1 MRNSYC
7 PEAFYRGSA
16 QEFNTIDNRA
26 REMKRLRN
34 VQSFSTFSTET
45 RWKKARDSPGPHEYN
60 QGNSSFMRA
69 SRSRLHPIF
78 SQEISDNRKPIPK
91 I

>member
-7 PEAFYRGSA
+7 NEAFYRGSA
-16 QEFNTIDNRA
+16 QEFNTIGRNA
-26 REMKRLRN
+26 NEAKGMRN

-60 QGNSSFMRA
+60 
-69 SRSRLHPIF
+69 
-78 SQEISDNRKPIPK
+78 
-91 I
+91 